1 MDPDISVSDSSSNK
15 EDMLTVSDGGSD
27 NDEMDICDEDI
38 NSKSDTEMDPALPE
52 NWDSQNKDVESELAS
67 ITPTTLQK
75 PRRIKQKIVLLHGQR
90 FTLFDESDTDEPESQ
105 KEDVKYQANNEV
117 HTDKDEIGN
126 KGDLAKTTDSDHDQ
140 VYVISD
146 ESDTEMEESLSQKGD
161 VKYQVNNEVHT
172 DKDEIDNQGDL
183 SKTTD
188 SDHDQVY
195 VISDESDI
203 EMEPPKESVSQIEGV
218 TYQTNNEIH
227 FGQYET
233 GKDKK
238 NSMSKTFFNHDQV
251 YIISDESDTEM
262 EESLSQKENVKYQAN
277 NEVHTDKDEIDNK
290 GDLPKA
296 TDSDHDQVYVIS
308 DESDM
313 EMGPPKESVN
323 QIEGVTYQTNNE
335 IVFGQYEIAKIKSK
349 PMLESFGFKQ
359 GQIYIVSDESDTEMD
374 PSKQSASHLEDVKSK
389 TDNVHTD
396 KHESDNECKRDKRKQ
411 RLDFTVPL
419 DPILK
424 IPIKHPLR
432 SSVCNHVFERH
443 SIKNHIKIMKLKNKP
458 AWCPYIGCQTQFS
471 SKRDLVKDRKL
482 KKKIAKYTAQLEKH

>member
-52 NWDSQNKDVESELAS
+52 NWDSQNKDVESVSDKDSYKGENNHNINYEELAS

-161 VKYQVNNEVHT
+161 
-172 DKDEIDNQGDL
+172 
-183 SKTTD
+183 
-188 SDHDQVY
+188 
-195 VISDESDI
+195 
-203 EMEPPKESVSQIEGV
+203 
-218 TYQTNNEIH
+218 
-227 FGQYET
+227 
-233 GKDKK
+233 
-238 NSMSKTFFNHDQV
+238 
-251 YIISDESDTEM
+251 
-262 EESLSQKENVKYQAN
+262 VKYQAN